1 MAVVKNIV
9 LTTEAEALEKILS
22 PFIQEQFPSFMQT
35 DYRKL
40 VLFIKAYYEWMEQK
54 GNPGYVL
61 SKLDTIWD
69 SDRSLDE
76 FYSHFKNTY
85 LVSFPELFAVN
96 ADGKTPNKNLLLKKI
111 RDFYGN
117 KGTESAYKFLF
128 RLLYDSDLEFYYP
141 KNDILKASDGVWIEP
156 RSVKT
161 TSSNGSDL
169 FGGKSG
175 QLVQY
180 NGSVLVASAFIDT
193 VIQYSF
199 NGLPVT
205 EFFITDINGEF
216 LPNLEVRIQKDSS
229 EWREV
234 AYSVLGDFFVQLAGS
249 GYRVG
254 DAVTV
259 TASGVGF
266 AAQVE
271 QTGLAGSVKRIS
283 ISNSGF
289 NYTGDVTV
297 NIFSETGVQSA
308 VVIAKKTAVTNY
320 PGYFSGNRGK
330 LSSNKKIQD
339 GHYYQEFSYQL
350 KSDVSIDTYFG
361 VLKSIVHPAGMRMFG
376 SILVQK
382 SLDNVLTSSDQGT
395 FFEIPLIGRYT
406 PYRVGTTLDLRAN
419 GVTASGYWLGVT
431 GDLYPLGYNPYIGTT
446 SEIGPNGKTT
456 SVGTVFVG
464 TSLGYT
470 YCYVPEGGRT
480 AHNPIGAP
488 LGSTSAWFR
497 QKENAWT
504 PQGLNGLVLW
514 LKPENIGVCG
524 SVVNG
529 ASMDV
534 WRDASPS
541 RNDAVPPTWD
551 RWNDVM
557 TSTLLTPAGGGWNQ
571 QVYSTTP
578 ITRVQFK
585 FSGVCGGFTTG
596 RLIMAGLNSD
606 PATNPDYSSIDYA
619 VYSYGSHSGN
629 NVSRRIIPYESGI
642 NIGSTP
648 RGDLVN
654 ATTNHA
660 AYDNTVFEIEYSEPD
675 IVYRVDGVEKQRV
688 YSGYGNTYNF
698 DTSFFSNASYPNEIG
713 HSLTVLGMWNGQNS
727 VVPTGV
733 MSTTGINT
741 VVYAGVT
748 IDKLRPTLAINDNGI
763 VGATGIAFNTG
774 TLYGPW
780 TNWTQGG
787 KTFGAAGIT
796 FGPGTTGDKINTAR
810 HFYLKNE
817 LTLSADMDM
826 FVVFR
831 VIDGTVNYNRGFVS
845 SYRKAN
851 DIFFT
856 NREDYIIHCASGN
869 ATDRTP
875 AAQNSNSYVIDGNQ
889 KRYFSNTSAFM
900 FRPWGSYDVTTVP
913 EAQRQSIG
921 YDPHVSN
928 GNMGMIIGE
937 AARDTQNKLYAWYNG
952 DLARNY
958 SPSTGLRIANIDANT
973 PYPTLTETPVSGFT
987 VGVGRFG
994 GYINTTA
1001 SITDTTVGSNAWVYG
1016 ATSGNNLG
1024 FYGVLNEVIV
1034 FNRKL
1039 QETERQEVYGY
1050 LARKYSMD
1058 TKLPNS
1064 YTRSHPSAYSLG
1076 LTYWNIE
1083 HHPNTKGITGLSAGI
1098 SFGSIALQNFFT
1110 LPDRIYK
1117 SKGTILADYTVQT
1130 TDTYTDVG
1138 L

>member
-1 MAVVKNIV
+1 MAAVNNIV

-22 PFIQEQFPSFMQT
+22 PFIREQFPSFMQT

-96 ADGKTPNKNLLLKKI
+96 AAGKTPNKNLLLKKI

-141 KNDILKASDGVWIEP
+141 KNDILKASDGVWVEP

-161 TSSNGSDL
+161 TSSNGTAL

-229 EWREV
+229 EWTEV

-259 TASGVGF
+259 TASGTGF

-289 NYTGDVTV
+289 NYSGDVTV

-339 GHYYQEFSYQL
+339 GHYYQEFSYEL
-350 KSDVSIDTYFG
+350 KSEVSIDTYFG

-382 SLDNVLTSSDQGT
+382 SLDNTLTSSDQGT

-419 GVTASGYWLGVT
+419 GVSTTGYWLGVT
-431 GDLYPLGYNPYIGTT
+431 GDLYPLGYNPYIGST
-446 SEIGPNGKTT
+446 SEVGPDGKTT

-488 LGSTSAWFR
+488 LGSTSAWYR

-541 RNDAVPPTWD
+541 GNDAIPPTWD
-551 RWNDVM
+551 RWNDVASFAKISAAV
-557 TSTLLTPAGGGWNQ
+557 TGWSN
-571 QVYSTTP
+571 QVYNATDAVTKL
-578 ITRVQFK
+578 TFT
-585 FSGVCGGFTTG
+585 FNGLCGGFKPG
-596 RLIMAGLNSD
+596 RLVMLGLSET
-606 PATNPDYSSIDYA
+606 PASTSITSSYFW
-619 VYSYGSHSGN
+619 YSYGPYHTVSHSRLIAIHELGN
-629 NVSRRIIPYESGI
+629 TISIEQSANNSQF
-642 NIGSTP
+642 
-648 RGDLVN
+648 
-654 ATTNHA
+654 
-660 AYDNTVFEIEYSEPD
+660 DNSVFEIEYAEPFM
-675 IVYRVDGVEKQRV
+675 VYTKDGVVIRQIDVGSGKTFYLDSAFYEDGLPNLGHSVTIKEMRYKGKPVYSPSFTSTSGFRVD
-688 YSGYGNTYNF
+688 TYN
-698 DTSFFSNASYPNEIG
+698 
-713 HSLTVLGMWNGQNS
+713 
-727 VVPTGV
+727 
-733 MSTTGINT
+733 
-741 VVYAGVT
+741 AGVT
-748 IDKLRPTLAINDNGI
+748 IDKLRPTLAINDNGV
-763 VGATGIAFNTG
+763 VGATGISFDG
-774 TLYGPW
+774 GVIFGPQ
-780 TNWTQGG
+780 TIVRGSG
-787 KTFGAAGIT
+787 LALGSAAIGFT
-796 FGPGTTGDKINTAR
+796 FGPGSSGDKLLVGR
-810 HFYLKNE
+810 HFYLKNG
-817 LTLSADMDM
+817 LTFSADMDM
-826 FVVFR
+826 FIVYR
-831 VIDGTVNYNRGFVS
+831 PTLDSYDYGYGFVS
-845 SYRKAN
+845 SNRRFTDSHFSNN
-851 DIFFT
+851 DDLVVFSRSYNLIDRTTAYQAEGQGYYNF
-856 NREDYIIHCASGN
+856 ASG
-869 ATDRTP
+869 
-875 AAQNSNSYVIDGNQ
+875 V
-889 KRYFSNTSAFM
+889 KRYPPEVGILG
-900 FRPWGSYDVTTVP
+900 FRPWKPFTPSVLTADRTQI
-913 EAQRQSIG
+913 A
-921 YDPHVSN
+921 YDPHVS
-928 GNMGMIIGE
+928 GQSMGMVVGE
-937 AARDTQNKLYAWYNG
+937 VARDTNRVLYTYVNG
-952 DLARNY
+952 DRATNK
-958 SPSTGLRIANIDANT
+958 SPSTGVYVTNATSTGAESPVPTCGVIIDIGRFGSYHRNDLVSSGTIGSAAWIATAITNT
-973 PYPTLTETPVSGFT
+973 PYGF
-987 VGVGRFG
+987 R
-994 GYINTTA
+994 
-1001 SITDTTVGSNAWVYG
+1001 
-1016 ATSGNNLG
+1016 
-1024 FYGVLNEVIV
+1024 GVLNEVIV

-1050 LARKYSMD
+1050 LARKYKMD

-1064 YTRSHPSAYSLG
+1064 YTRSHPSAYALG

-1098 SFGSIALQNFFT
+1098 SFGDIALQNFFT

>member
-1 MAVVKNIV
+1 MAAVNNIV

-22 PFIQEQFPSFMQT
+22 PFIREQFPSFMQT

-96 ADGKTPNKNLLLKKI
+96 AAGKTPNKNLLLKKI

-161 TSSNGSDL
+161 TSSNGTAL

-259 TASGVGF
+259 TASGTGF

-283 ISNSGF
+283 ISKSGF
-289 NYTGDVTV
+289 NYAGDVIV
-297 NIFSETGVQSA
+297 NIFKENGEQSSA

-339 GHYYQEFSYQL
+339 GHYYQEFSYEL

-382 SLDNVLTSSDQGT
+382 SLDNTLTSSDQGT

-419 GVTASGYWLGVT
+419 GVTTTGYWLGVT
-431 GDLYPLGYNPYIGTT
+431 GDLYPLGYNPYIGST
-446 SEIGPNGKTT
+446 SEVGPNGKTT

-480 AHNPIGAP
+480 SHNPIGAP

-551 RWNDVM
+551 RWTDVA
-557 TSTLLTPAGGGWNQ
+557 L
-571 QVYSTTP
+571 
-578 ITRVQFK
+578 
-585 FSGVCGGFTTG
+585 
-596 RLIMAGLNSD
+596 
-606 PATNPDYSSIDYA
+606 
-619 VYSYGSHSGN
+619 
-629 NVSRRIIPYESGI
+629 
-642 NIGSTP
+642 
-648 RGDLVN
+648 
-654 ATTNHA
+654 
-660 AYDNTVFEIEYSEPD
+660 
-675 IVYRVDGVEKQRV
+675 
-688 YSGYGNTYNF
+688 
-698 DTSFFSNASYPNEIG
+698 
-713 HSLTVLGMWNGQNS
+713 
-727 VVPTGV
+727 
-733 MSTTGINT
+733 
-741 VVYAGVT
+741 YAGVT
-748 IDKLRPTLAINDNGI
+748 IDKLRPTLVINDNGI
-763 VGATGIAFNTG
+763 VGATGISFD
-774 TLYGPW
+774 
-780 TNWTQGG
+780 GG
-787 KTFGAAGIT
+787 VI
-796 FGPGTTGDKINTAR
+796 FGPQTLVRGSGLTLGSATIGFTFAPGSSGDKLLVGR
-810 HFYLKNE
+810 HFYLKNG

-826 FVVFR
+826 FIVYR
-831 VIDGTVNYNRGFVS
+831 STIDSFGYGLGFVS
-845 SYRKAN
+845 SNRRFTDSFFYSNPDDFVVFSRSWNYADRDTPSQTSTYYNFAN
-851 DIFFT
+851 
-856 NREDYIIHCASGN
+856 
-869 ATDRTP
+869 
-875 AAQNSNSYVIDGNQ
+875 NQ
-889 KRYFSNTSAFM
+889 KLYPVGAGLIGFTPWRPFASFVAASAQTSIA
-900 FRPWGSYDVTTVP
+900 
-913 EAQRQSIG
+913 
-921 YDPHVSN
+921 YDPHVS
-928 GNMGMIIGE
+928 GHSMGMVVGE
-937 AARDTQNKLYAWYNG
+937 VSRDSANVLYAFANG
-952 DLARNY
+952 DQATNR
-958 SPSTGLRIANIDANT
+958 SPSTGLFVTNSNASGAERPA
-973 PYPTLTETPVSGFT
+973 PVCGVT
-987 VGVGRFG
+987 VDIGRFG
-994 GYINTTA
+994 AYHRFDLVSSGTIGSAAWIATA
-1001 SITDTTVGSNAWVYG
+1001 LTNGPYG
-1016 ATSGNNLG
+1016 
-1024 FYGVLNEVIV
+1024 FRGVLNEVIV

-1064 YTRSHPSAYSLG
+1064 YTRSHPSAYSVG

>member
-1 MAVVKNIV
+1 MAAVNNIV

-22 PFIQEQFPSFMQT
+22 PFIREQFPSFMQT

-96 ADGKTPNKNLLLKKI
+96 AAGKTPNKNLLLKKI

-141 KNDILKASDGVWIEP
+141 KNDILKASDGVWVEP

-229 EWREV
+229 EWTEV

-259 TASGVGF
+259 TASGTGF

-271 QTGLAGSVKRIS
+271 QTGLAGSIKRIG

-289 NYTGDVTV
+289 NYSGDVTV

-350 KSDVSIDTYFG
+350 KSDVSIDTYFS

-382 SLDNVLTSSDQGT
+382 SLDNTLTSSDQGT
-395 FFEIPLIGRYT
+395 FFEIPVVGRYT
-406 PYRVGTTLDLRAN
+406 PYQFGTTLNLRAN
-419 GVTASGYWLGVT
+419 GVTSSGYWLGAT
-431 GDLYPLGYNPYIGTT
+431 GDLYPLGYNPYIGST
-446 SEIGPNGKTT
+446 SEVGSSGKTT

-470 YCYVPEGGRT
+470 YCYVPEGGIT
-480 AHNPIGAP
+480 SHNPIGAP

-524 SVVNG
+524 SVVSG

-541 RNDAVPPTWD
+541 GNHAVPPTWD
-551 RWNDVM
+551 RW
-557 TSTLLTPAGGGWNQ
+557 
-571 QVYSTTP
+571 TT
-578 ITRVQFK
+578 
-585 FSGVCGGFTTG
+585 
-596 RLIMAGLNSD
+596 
-606 PATNPDYSSIDYA
+606 
-619 VYSYGSHSGN
+619 
-629 NVSRRIIPYESGI
+629 
-642 NIGSTP
+642 
-648 RGDLVN
+648 
-654 ATTNHA
+654 
-660 AYDNTVFEIEYSEPD
+660 
-675 IVYRVDGVEKQRV
+675 
-688 YSGYGNTYNF
+688 
-698 DTSFFSNASYPNEIG
+698 
-713 HSLTVLGMWNGQNS
+713 
-727 VVPTGV
+727 VPG
-733 MSTTGINT
+733 
-741 VVYAGVT
+741 YAGVT
-748 IDKLRPTLAINDNGI
+748 IDKLRPTLVINDNG
-763 VGATGIAFNTG
+763 VAGATGIEFTRSSSTA
-774 TLYGPW
+774 TLVSPW
-780 TNWTQGG
+780 TYWNKAADYGYS
-787 KTFGAAGIT
+787 AGIT
-796 FGPGTTGDKINTAR
+796 LGGLGITFAPGSSGDKMLTAP
-810 HFYLKNE
+810 HFYLKNG

-826 FVVFR
+826 FIVFR
-831 VIDGTVNYNRGFVS
+831 NKTTSSDYNFSVVS
-845 SYRKAN
+845 SARRAY
-851 DIFFT
+851 DPFF
-856 NREDYIIHCASGN
+856 NYYEDNCIMTRSWN
-869 ATDRTP
+869 SVDRQP
-875 AAQNSNSYVIDGNQ
+875 SPQN
-889 KRYFSNTSAFM
+889 NTSAYWFSDGKKYYYESVCAFG
-900 FRPWGSYDVTTVP
+900 FRPWAVYPVSEVP
-913 EAQRQSIG
+913 VSARGVIS

-928 GNMGMIIGE
+928 YDVGMVIGE
-937 AARDTQNKLYAWYNG
+937 AARDSSGNLYAWYNG
-952 DLARNY
+952 DRATNS
-958 SPSTGLRIANIDANT
+958 SPSTGISIRKWSESAVQSN
-973 PYPTLTETPVSGFT
+973 TPVSGVT
-987 VGVGRFG
+987 MEIGQFG
-994 GYINTTA
+994 GYIRHFINVNLASPGSASWIAGVTA
-1001 SITDTTVGSNAWVYG
+1001 EG
-1016 ATSGNNLG
+1016 NLG
-1024 FYGVLNEVIV
+1024 FWGVLNEVIV

-1039 QETERQEVYGY
+1039 QEIERQEVYGY
-1050 LARKYSMD
+1050 LARKYSID

-1064 YTRSHPSAYSLG
+1064 YTRSHPSAYALG
-1076 LTYWNIE
+1076 LSYWNIE

-1098 SFGSIALQNFFT
+1098 SFGDIALQNFFT
-1110 LPDRIYK
+1110 LPDSIYK

>member
-1 MAVVKNIV
+1 MAAVNNIV

-22 PFIQEQFPSFMQT
+22 PFIREQFPSFVQT

-85 LVSFPELFAVN
+85 LLSFPELFAVN

-141 KNDILKASDGVWIEP
+141 KNDILKASDGVWVEP

-161 TSSNGSDL
+161 TSANGSDL
-169 FGGKSG
+169 FGGKNG

-180 NGSVLVASAFIDT
+180 NGSVLVASAFIDG
-193 VIQYSF
+193 VVQYSF

-234 AYSVLGDFFVQLAGS
+234 AYSVLGDFFVQLGGS

-259 TASGVGF
+259 TSDGVGF
-266 AAQVE
+266 SAKVE
-271 QTGLAGSVKRIS
+271 QTGLAGSIKRIG

-289 NYTGDVTV
+289 NYTGDVLV

-308 VVIAKKTAVTNY
+308 AVIAKKTAVTNY

-339 GHYYQEFSYQL
+339 GHYYQEFSYEL
-350 KSDVSIDTYFG
+350 KSDVSIDTYFS
-361 VLKSIVHPAGMRMFG
+361 VLKSIVHPAGMRIFG
-376 SILVQK
+376 SILVKK
-382 SLDNVLTSSDQGT
+382 SLDNTLTSSDQGT
-395 FFEIPLIGRYT
+395 FFEIPVVGRYT
-406 PYRVGTTLDLRAN
+406 PYQFGTTLDLRAN
-419 GVTASGYWLGVT
+419 GVTTSGYWLGAT
-431 GDLYPLGYNPYIGTT
+431 GDLYPIGYNPYIGTT
-446 SEIGPNGKTT
+446 SEIGPDGKTT

-470 YCYVPEGGRT
+470 YCYVPEGGIT
-480 AHNPIGAP
+480 SHNPIGAP

-541 RNDAVPPTWD
+541 GNDAIPPTWD
-551 RWNDVM
+551 RWTDVA
-557 TSTLLTPAGGGWNQ
+557 L
-571 QVYSTTP
+571 
-578 ITRVQFK
+578 
-585 FSGVCGGFTTG
+585 
-596 RLIMAGLNSD
+596 
-606 PATNPDYSSIDYA
+606 
-619 VYSYGSHSGN
+619 
-629 NVSRRIIPYESGI
+629 
-642 NIGSTP
+642 
-648 RGDLVN
+648 
-654 ATTNHA
+654 
-660 AYDNTVFEIEYSEPD
+660 
-675 IVYRVDGVEKQRV
+675 
-688 YSGYGNTYNF
+688 
-698 DTSFFSNASYPNEIG
+698 
-713 HSLTVLGMWNGQNS
+713 
-727 VVPTGV
+727 
-733 MSTTGINT
+733 
-741 VVYAGVT
+741 YAGVT
-748 IDKLRPTLAINDNGI
+748 IDKLRPTLVINDNGV

-774 TLYGPW
+774 TLYSPW

-787 KTFGAAGIT
+787 KTLGAAGIT

-810 HFYLKNE
+810 HFYLKNG
-817 LTLSADMDM
+817 LTLSADMDL
-826 FVVFR
+826 FIVFR
-831 VIDGTVNYNRGFVS
+831 VIDGTGNYNLGFVS
-845 SYRKAN
+845 SHRKAS
-851 DIFFT
+851 DQFFT
-856 NREDYIIHCASGN
+856 NREDRIIHCRSWN
-869 ATDRTP
+869 ANDRNP
-875 AAQNSNSYVIDGNQ
+875 ANQNSSSYVIDGNQ
-889 KRYFSNTSAFM
+889 KRYYNSSSAFL
-900 FRPWGSYDVTTVP
+900 FRPWGSYDITTIPV
-913 EAQRQSIG
+913 AQRQSIG
-921 YDPHVSN
+921 YDPHVS
-928 GNMGMIIGE
+928 GPSMGIIIGE
-937 AARDTQNKLYAWYNG
+937 AARDTQNTLYAWYNG
-952 DLARNY
+952 DRARNY
-958 SPSTGLRIANIDANT
+958 SPSTGLRIGAET
-973 PYPTLTETPVSGFT
+973 SPYLALSETPVSGVT
-987 VGVGRFG
+987 VGIGRFG
-994 GYINTTA
+994 GYIKTTA
-1001 SITDTTVGSNAWVYG
+1001 SIANTTVGSNAWVSE
-1016 ATSGNNLG
+1016 ATSDLNYG

-1050 LARKYSMD
+1050 LSRKYSMD

-1064 YTRSHPSAYSLG
+1064 YTRSHPSAYSVG
-1076 LTYWNIE
+1076 LTFWNIE

-1110 LPDRIYK
+1110 LPDRIYN
-1117 SKGTILADYTVQT
+1117 SVGGN
-1130 TDTYTDVG
+1130 DTYTDVG

>member
-1 MAVVKNIV
+1 MAAVNNIV

-85 LVSFPELFAVN
+85 LLSFPELFAVN

-141 KNDILKASDGVWIEP
+141 KNDILKASDGVWVEP

-161 TSSNGSDL
+161 TSANGSDL
-169 FGGKSG
+169 FGGKNG

-180 NGSVLVASAFIDT
+180 NGSVLVASAFIDS
-193 VIQYSF
+193 VVQYSF

-234 AYSVLGDFFVQLAGS
+234 AYSVLGDFFVQLGGS

-259 TASGVGF
+259 TSDGVGF
-266 AAQVE
+266 SAKVE
-271 QTGLAGSVKRIS
+271 QTGLAGSIKRIG

-289 NYTGDVTV
+289 NYTGDVVV
-297 NIFSETGVQSA
+297 NIFSESGVQSA
-308 VVIAKKTAVTNY
+308 AVIAKKTAVTNY

-339 GHYYQEFSYQL
+339 GHYYQEFSYEL
-350 KSDVSIDTYFG
+350 KSDVSIDTYFS

-382 SLDNVLTSSDQGT
+382 SLDNTLTSSDQGT
-395 FFEIPLIGRYT
+395 FFEVPLVGRYT
-406 PYRVGTTLDLRAN
+406 PYQVGTTLDLRAN
-419 GVTASGYWLGVT
+419 GVTASGYWLGAT

-446 SEIGPNGKTT
+446 SEVGPNGKTT

-470 YCYVPEGGRT
+470 YCYVPEGGIT
-480 AHNPIGAP
+480 SHNPIGAP

-541 RNDAVPPTWD
+541 GNHALPPTWD
-551 RWNDVM
+551 RWTNV
-557 TSTLLTPAGGGWNQ
+557 PA
-571 QVYSTTP
+571 
-578 ITRVQFK
+578 
-585 FSGVCGGFTTG
+585 
-596 RLIMAGLNSD
+596 
-606 PATNPDYSSIDYA
+606 
-619 VYSYGSHSGN
+619 
-629 NVSRRIIPYESGI
+629 
-642 NIGSTP
+642 
-648 RGDLVN
+648 
-654 ATTNHA
+654 
-660 AYDNTVFEIEYSEPD
+660 
-675 IVYRVDGVEKQRV
+675 
-688 YSGYGNTYNF
+688 
-698 DTSFFSNASYPNEIG
+698 
-713 HSLTVLGMWNGQNS
+713 
-727 VVPTGV
+727 
-733 MSTTGINT
+733 
-741 VVYAGVT
+741 YAGVT
-748 IDKLRPTLAINDNGI
+748 IDKLRPTLVINDNGV
-763 VGATGIAFNTG
+763 VGATGISFDG
-774 TLYGPW
+774 GVIFGPQTIW
-780 TNWTQGG
+780 SESTPAGLSLG
-787 KTFGAAGIT
+787 SAALGIT
-796 FGPGTTGDKINTAR
+796 FAPGSSGDKMLVGR
-810 HFYLKNE
+810 HFYLKNG

-826 FVVFR
+826 FMVFR
-831 VIDGTVNYNRGFVS
+831 NATDAYEYGVGFVS
-845 SYRKAN
+845 TNKRFTDPYYTLYGSDEIVHSRSYN
-851 DIFFT
+851 LI
-856 NREDYIIHCASGN
+856 
-869 ATDRTP
+869 DRTP
-875 AAQNSNSYVIDGNQ
+875 AYQTSTYYSIVNGT
-889 KRYFSNTSAFM
+889 KRYEQSVNGPNGLLGFS
-900 FRPWGSYDVTTVP
+900 PWKGVRGQLSSSSQAV
-913 EAQRQSIG
+913 SIA
-921 YDPHVSN
+921 YDPHVS
-928 GNMGMIIGE
+928 GACMGMVVGE
-937 AARDTQNKLYAWYNG
+937 VARDKSNVLYAYVNG
-952 DLARNY
+952 DRAQNR
-958 SPSTGLRIANIDANT
+958 SPSTGIYVATQDGLNSALST
-973 PYPTLTETPVSGFT
+973 PASGFT
-987 VGVGRFG
+987 VDIGRFG
-994 GYINTTA
+994 VYHRYFVSAAGTFGSSTWI
-1001 SITDTTVGSNAWVYG
+1001 SNAI
-1016 ATSGNNLG
+1016 ANASLG
-1024 FYGVLNEVIV
+1024 FRGVLNEVIV

-1050 LARKYSMD
+1050 LSRKYSMD

-1064 YTRSHPSAYSLG
+1064 YTRSHPSAYSMG

-1110 LPDRIYK
+1110 LPDRIYN
-1117 SKGTILADYTVQT
+1117 SVGGN
-1130 TDTYTDVG
+1130 DTYTDVG